1 MLKKGNVLKLF
12 LSQIVEL
19 LLKSQNI
26 QHLEKALTRA
36 RKTHMSGHGWFHPL
50 TVVPSPS
57 EVKGGGINAGAG
69 GIGKSKQEEREL
81 RLKRAHRLQD

>member
-1 MLKKGNVLKLF
+1 M
-12 LSQIVEL
+12 SQIVEL
-19 LLKSQNI
+19 LLKSQNTK
-26 QHLEKALTRA
+26 HLEKALTRA
-36 RKTHMSGHGWFHPL
+36 RRAHMSGHGWFHPL

-57 EVKGGGINAGAG
+57 EVKVGGINAGG

>member
-1 MLKKGNVLKLF
+1 MLKQGNGLKFF

-26 QHLEKALTRA
+26 QHLEKALA
-36 RKTHMSGHGWFHPL
+36 RVRRVHMSGHGWFHPL

-57 EVKGGGINAGAG
+57 EVKGGGINAGG
-69 GIGKSKQEEREL
+69 GDWKEQTGRER
-81 RLKRAHRLQD
+81 A